1 MASSSFLY
9 GGLFWAGGSAGADLA
24 GAVGR
29 GAASGWPQC
38 WQSFALRGWIAA
50 GAVEKV
56 SLHVDNL
63 GSQPCRIHAVP
74 SNGESTDAAWLSTPT
89 RTGSAGGVV
98 CDGDLGTS
106 TRRAG
111 PLDDEFPVR
120 STQEPHQPLLSHPTR
135 ARPGSAPTRRMGAG
149 MADKGSSDRGTS
161 EEVTS
166 LQGRLTSV
174 RFYTVAEVASVMR
187 VSKMSVYRLIHSGEL
202 EAVRFG
208 RSFRV
213 PESAV
218 KAFLND
224 AYYET
229 G

>member
-1 MASSSFLY
+1 
-9 GGLFWAGGSAGADLA
+9 
-24 GAVGR
+24 
-29 GAASGWPQC
+29 
-38 WQSFALRGWIAA
+38 
-50 GAVEKV
+50 
-56 SLHVDNL
+56 
-63 GSQPCRIHAVP
+63 
-74 SNGESTDAAWLSTPT
+74 
-89 RTGSAGGVV
+89 
-98 CDGDLGTS
+98 
-106 TRRAG
+106 
-111 PLDDEFPVR
+111 
-120 STQEPHQPLLSHPTR
+120 
-135 ARPGSAPTRRMGAG
+135 MGAG